1 MKIQYPRLRRHTASS
16 LNKSSGIALVF
27 VLIMMTIATSIALIS
42 ARITLSDERSAR
54 NDRDRQIAFQSAEMA
69 LNDAELDIMD
79 PLTDRGCRFGT
90 VGLLAGEGCSANSD
104 ARGLCGPKPSLGNT
118 PLYKD
123 INWEDTSA
131 SRVYVNYGE
140 FTNRDGALQVGT
152 VGAPSKAPKYILL
165 QATLPVVV
173 PFKNDNGQQLQY
185 ETSNAYRVYALGYGA
200 SKDTQ
205 VMLESVVV
213 KPLLSSKC
221 VIGGGLG

>member
-1 MKIQYPRLRRHTASS
+1 MLPLYSKCRRDRAAGVKR
-16 LNKSSGIALVF
+16 NRGIALVF

-79 PLTDRGCRFGT
+79 PLTERGCKFGT
-90 VGLLAGEGCSANSD
+90 VGLIAGEGCSAN
-104 ARGLCGPKPSLGNT
+104 AETRGLCGFKPSLGNK
-118 PLYKD
+118 PIYKD
-123 INWEDTSA
+123 INWEDTTA
-131 SRVYVNYGE
+131 ARAYVNYGE
-140 FTNRDGALQVGT
+140 FTNRDGALQVGA
-152 VGAPSKAPKYILL
+152 VGAPSIAPKYILL
-165 QATLPVVV
+165 QTTLPLLV
-173 PFKNDNGQQLQY
+173 PFNNGKQQY
-185 ETSNAYRVYALGYGA
+185 ETTNAYRVYALGYGA

-205 VMLESVVV
+205 VMLESVIA

>member
-1 MKIQYPRLRRHTASS
+1 MNSLRFGPRQRKPSR
-16 LNKSSGIALVF
+16 KSTGRGIALVF

-79 PLTDRGCRFGT
+79 PTTSRGCKFGT
-90 VGLLAGEGCSANSD
+90 NTLVAGEGCSADAD
-104 ARGLCGPKPSLGNT
+104 ARGLCGPKPSLGDT
-118 PLYKD
+118 PLYKNL
-123 INWEDTSA
+123 NWEDTTA
-131 SRVYVNYGE
+131 SRAYVNYGE

-152 VGAPSKAPKYILL
+152 VGAPSKAPKYIVL
-165 QATLPVVV
+165 QTTMPVLV
-173 PFKNDNGQQLQY
+173 PFNDGKQQF
-185 ETSNAYRVYALGYGA
+185 ETTNAYRVYALGYGA
-200 SKDTQ
+200 SKETQ

-221 VIGGGLG
+221 VLGGGLG

>member
-1 MKIQYPRLRRHTASS
+1 MTNPRSGLRQRKPSR
-16 LNKSSGIALVF
+16 KSTGRGIALVF

-79 PLTDRGCRFGT
+79 PLTERGCKFGT
-90 VGLLAGEGCSANSD
+90 STLVAGEGCSANAD
-104 ARGLCGPKPSLGNT
+104 ARGLCGPKPSLGDK

-123 INWEDTSA
+123 LNWEDTTA
-131 SRVYVNYGE
+131 TRAYVNYGE

-165 QATLPVVV
+165 QTTVYV
-173 PFKNDNGQQLQY
+173 PFDGGGQQY
-185 ETSNAYRVYALGYGA
+185 TSDTAYRVYALGYGA

-221 VIGGGLG
+221 VLGGGLG